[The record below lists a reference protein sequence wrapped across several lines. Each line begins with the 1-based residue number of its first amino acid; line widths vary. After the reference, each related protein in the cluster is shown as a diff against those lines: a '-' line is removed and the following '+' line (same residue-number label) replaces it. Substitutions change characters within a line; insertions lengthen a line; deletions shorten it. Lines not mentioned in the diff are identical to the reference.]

1 MSDMHGIK
9 TFATRASSPV
19 PTADIISGL
28 QHLLQSP
35 QPDIVGHDGIV
46 TLASIDNAPLKM
58 QTNSTVN
65 GVLIGLL
72 SSLGSVIFL
81 VFIFAVLY
89 FFRYTQNGRILLDR
103 IGRPGEYDDEQA
115 FLREENEA
123 LEQMDD
129 LQRTTYLRAKGV
141 HNLVS
146 HDHSHS
152 CGNLLHIACFMLR
165 TNTNCFVQLSYK
177 QTHQIPC
184 RPTYRYRSTLPY
196 KRKVFQL
203 GSLSPNSR

>member
-1 MSDMHGIK
+1 MSDMHGVK
-9 TFATRASSPV
+9 TFATRASSPI

-35 QPDIVGHDGIV
+35 RPDNIDHDGIL
-46 TLASIDNAPLKM
+46 TSASLDDAPIKM

-72 SSLGSVIFL
+72 SSLGSVVFL

-123 LEQMDD
+123 MEQMDD

-141 HNLVS
+141 YNLV
-146 HDHSHS
+146 
-152 CGNLLHIACFMLR
+152 
-165 TNTNCFVQLSYK
+165 
-177 QTHQIPC
+177 
-184 RPTYRYRSTLPY
+184 
-196 KRKVFQL
+196 
-203 GSLSPNSR
+203 